1 MPKKPHVRTLMD
13 SQRVKRSERL
23 LKSVRHHVCH
33 IFLWIWKTFSAKNSI
48 LVASEILR
56 LFVNIL
62 TPNEKCFHS
71 VNASVNATNSN
82 GIISNLK
89 NIFRISFCISE
100 MYIKSGIPWKKNM
113 NLTVIS
119 FWTYRLQKAGL
130 LKCLKSPVS
139 ENWWMVSMLKGPKD
153 CLSLHGSIF
162 VILFDHFQGKSSWR
176 VLFW

>member
-1 MPKKPHVRTLMD
+1 MPKKPRVRTLMD
-13 SQRVKRSERL
+13 SQRVKTSERL

-139 ENWWMVSMLKGPKD
+139 EHLWTVNMLKGPKH
-153 CLSLHGSIF
+153 CINLKGSIF
-162 VILFDHFQGKSSWR
+162 VIFFDHSERKSAR
-176 VLFW
+176 KTLF